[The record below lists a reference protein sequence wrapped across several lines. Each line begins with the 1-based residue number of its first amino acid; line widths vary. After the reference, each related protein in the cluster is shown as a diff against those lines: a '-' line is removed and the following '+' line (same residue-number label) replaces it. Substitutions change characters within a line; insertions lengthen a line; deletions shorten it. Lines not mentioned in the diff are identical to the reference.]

1 MNWRARADR
10 LRALPLAVVLAAL
23 EAAHD
28 PHDPAKWHTARGVLS
43 VSGPKFMNWRQGVGG
58 GGAIDLVMHVRQM
71 GFGQALEWLEQRFGS
86 LPLRQPTATA
96 PTPSLALPLPV
107 AGNWP
112 RVRRYLVEER
122 KLPVR
127 RLEPLAQ
134 SGALYADARVNAVFL
149 LRDAAAIPV
158 GAELRGTTPLAWR
171 GLAPGS
177 RKDRGCFEVAATPPH
192 AIVLCESAIDA
203 LSCRALFPDYR
214 CLSTSGARPDPAW
227 LTLLLLQSLP
237 IYCGFDADP
246 TGDAIAHR
254 LIELHPAIARL
265 RPPAKDWNDSLRL
278 QSH

>member
-107 AGNWP
+107 AGMLWS
-112 RVRRYLVEER
+112 RKGASHLLAVRCALLSGWFEDFWKHYNRA
-122 KLPVR
+122 
-127 RLEPLAQ
+127 AQ
-134 SGALYADARVNAVFL
+134 
-149 LRDAAAIPV
+149 
-158 GAELRGTTPLAWR
+158 
-171 GLAPGS
+171 GLA
-177 RKDRGCFEVAATPPH
+177 FAA
-192 AIVLCESAIDA
+192 
-203 LSCRALFPDYR
+203 
-214 CLSTSGARPDPAW
+214 
-227 LTLLLLQSLP
+227 
-237 IYCGFDADP
+237 
-246 TGDAIAHR
+246 
-254 LIELHPAIARL
+254 
-265 RPPAKDWNDSLRL
+265 
-278 QSH
+278 